1 MNVPETLLAKFGRLE
16 RVFLIWGVFAFGL
29 CAVFGI
35 RQPDQ
40 FFRSYLIGFIY
51 WLMLP
56 VGCQA
61 ILMMHHLTGGWWG
74 YPIRRLLEAGT
85 RTYPVMAVLFL
96 PILLGRA
103 HLYPWMSDAVVN
115 EDHLLLQKR
124 FYLNSGFFTL
134 RAVIYF
140 VIWIGLAWLL
150 NKWSAEQDRT
160 GDPRLAGRMEALSGP
175 GIILWGIAIT
185 YGVVDWVMSLEPHW
199 YSTIYGMIYMIIG
212 VLIAMAFVIYVLR
225 MISRDPSYESG
236 VTPQQFNDLGNLLLA
251 FVMLW
256 TYLNFAQFLII
267 WSGNIRDE
275 IPWYLVRAFG
285 GWGAIAAV
293 LIVFHFA
300 VPFLLLLQRG
310 LKRRLVWLSRVA
322 MLMILLAVVDVYW
335 LIAPAYAQL
344 DANLRSIPIQDV
356 PGPHVHPLDLIALVA
371 VGGIW
376 LAAYFGQLKKRPLL
390 PLHDPRFEGVLEHEH
405 GD

>member
-1 MNVPETLLAKFGRLE
+1 MSVPETLLTKFGRLE
-16 RVFLIWGVFAFGL
+16 RVFLIWGVIAFGL

-40 FFRSYLIGFIY
+40 FFRSYLIGFMY

-61 ILMMHHLTGGWWG
+61 ILMLHHLTGGWWG

-256 TYLNFAQFLII
+256 AYLNFSQFLII

-322 MLMILLAVVDVYW
+322 MLMILLTVVDVYW

-344 DANLRSIPIQDV
+344 DANLRSIPMQDV

-376 LAAYFGQLKKRPLL
+376 LAAFFWQLKKRPLL
-390 PLHDPRFEGVLEHEH
+390 PLHDPRFEGALEHEH